1 MSIKRKISKP
11 NTEPKNERFSTA
23 PLNAV
28 REPVPEAPED
38 PAALEVPDVLA
49 VPDTLAVPLGD
60 LVTVIDPEVAGTTAR
75 PVNECVP
82 GGNRRT
88 VGEQTLTCGHVEMVM
103 VVADGHVMTQL
114 ITVLTQVG
122 QPGIISIE
130 GEGVFGSGVGVLGV
144 FGSGVGVL
152 GVFGSGVGVLGVF
165 GSGSQTVIGSQ
176 TAGQTREVG
185 HGLQMVRHVGFW
197 EQVGSVHDGFKSVRF
212 ASVWRTTGMHRSKL
226 IETGLVSLARSTG
239 SSVVVGISE
248 FTTTSVLATLSVLTT
263 SVLTISVL
271 TTSISVFT

>member
-49 VPDTLAVPLGD
+49 VPDTLAVPVGD

-130 GEGVFGSGVGVLGV
+130 VEGV

-185 HGLQMVRHVGFW
+185 HGLQIVRHVGFS

-212 ASVWRTTGMHRSKL
+212 ANVWRTTGMHRSKL

-239 SSVVVGISE
+239 SPVVVGISE
-248 FTTTSVLATLSVLTT
+248 FTTTSVLATLLVLTT